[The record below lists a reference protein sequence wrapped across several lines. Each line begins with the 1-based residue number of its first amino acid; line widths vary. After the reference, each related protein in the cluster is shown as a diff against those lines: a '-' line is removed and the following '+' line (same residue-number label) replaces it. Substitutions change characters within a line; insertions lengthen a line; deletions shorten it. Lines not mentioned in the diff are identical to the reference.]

1 MSQLQ
6 SSAVVVSLG
15 LMPVLPLITGD
26 IAAGAGAGA
35 GAGADA
41 GAGAGASGGGGAP
54 DLARTQECSQASV
67 QVILV
72 SGTGEWCRRVVLES
86 GAEEC
91 YVGE

>member
-35 GAGADA
+35 GADA
-41 GAGAGASGGGGAP
+41 GAGAGASGGGAP

-72 SGTGEWCRRVVLES
+72 SGTGELCRRVVLES